1 MNPGD
6 IIAIIAVLLI
16 IGGAVF
22 YIVRSKM
29 KGNHCIGCP
38 DSATCPH
45 RKSGGCPGCNS
56 ESPKEDK

>member
-16 IGGAVF
+16 IGGAIF

-38 DSATCPH
+38 DSASCPH
-45 RKSGGCPGCNS
+45 RKRGGCQCGQADIQKDN
-56 ESPKEDK
+56 K